1 MLRPYNEREVT
12 FGLGSK
18 RRIEAQTKESDH
30 KVKMTQRRIGIV
42 HSVMMRSAH
51 STRPTKIVGLPN
63 LAPH

>member
-12 FGLGSK
+12 FGLGS
-18 RRIEAQTKESDH
+18 
-30 KVKMTQRRIGIV
+30 QRRNESQGV

-63 LAPH
+63 FAPH